1 MKIVFLKT
9 WLIKMSLK
17 EIKQNLF
24 TAPIDYALAH
34 CVAKDFLM
42 GAGIAVEFKKRY
54 GSIQVLLQQK
64 KEVGQVAVL
73 QKERLIFYIVTKE
86 KSYLKP
92 TLANFSNA
100 IDSLYNECLL
110 RKCCKLAIP
119 KIGCGLDRLCWKI
132 VKNII
137 IA

>member
-1 MKIVFLKT
+1 
-9 WLIKMSLK
+9 
-17 EIKQNLF
+17 
-24 TAPIDYALAH
+24 
-34 CVAKDFLM
+34 M
-42 GAGIAVEFKKRY
+42 GVYKFCYNK
-54 GSIQVLLQQK
+54 K

-119 KIGCGLDRLCWKI
+119 KIGCCLDRLYWKT

-137 IA
+137 IDKLCKKGIEVVVYYI

>member
-42 GAGIAVEFKKRY
+42 GAGIAVEFKNVMVVYKFY
-54 GSIQVLLQQK
+54 YNKKKKLVKLQYYK
-64 KEVGQVAVL
+64 KKG
-73 QKERLIFYIVTKE
+73 
-86 KSYLKP
+86 
-92 TLANFSNA
+92 
-100 IDSLYNECLL
+100 
-110 RKCCKLAIP
+110 
-119 KIGCGLDRLCWKI
+119 
-132 VKNII
+132 
-137 IA
+137 

>member
-1 MKIVFLKT
+1 
-9 WLIKMSLK
+9 
-17 EIKQNLF
+17 
-24 TAPIDYALAH
+24 
-34 CVAKDFLM
+34 M
-42 GAGIAVEFKKRY
+42 GAVDAVEFKKRY

-100 IDSLYNECLL
+100 IDSLYNEMFT
-110 RKCCKLAIP
+110 KEMF
-119 KIGCGLDRLCWKI
+119 
-132 VKNII
+132 VN
-137 IA
+137 

>member
-54 GSIQVLLQQK
+54 GSIQVYYNKKKKLVKLQYYK
-64 KEVGQVAVL
+64 KKG
-73 QKERLIFYIVTKE
+73 
-86 KSYLKP
+86 
-92 TLANFSNA
+92 
-100 IDSLYNECLL
+100 
-110 RKCCKLAIP
+110 
-119 KIGCGLDRLCWKI
+119 
-132 VKNII
+132 
-137 IA
+137 

>member
-42 GAGIAVEFKKRY
+42 GAGIAVELKNVMVVYKFYYNKKVKTANLY
-54 GSIQVLLQQK
+54 VYKTPEHILL
-64 KEVGQVAVL
+64 
-73 QKERLIFYIVTKE
+73 
-86 KSYLKP
+86 
-92 TLANFSNA
+92 
-100 IDSLYNECLL
+100 
-110 RKCCKLAIP
+110 
-119 KIGCGLDRLCWKI
+119 
-132 VKNII
+132 
-137 IA
+137 